1 LKQLNIVKVYI
12 NNMNPILVFI
22 DCQDKQEAEGISRIL
37 LKKRLVVCVNIITNP
52 VHSLYFWPPKSKYI
66 EDAQEIILLAKTF
79 DEKWNEIEKTV
90 SKIHSYDTPGILA
103 IPLSHVSKKYLAWMK
118 KEIT

>member
-1 LKQLNIVKVYI
+1 
-12 NNMNPILVFI
+12 MNPILVFI
-22 DCQDKQEAEGISRIL
+22 DCQDKEEAENMSRAL
-37 LKKRLVVCVNIITNP
+37 LKKRLVACVNILTNP

-66 EDAQEIILLAKTF
+66 EEAQEIILLAKTF
-79 DEKWNEIEKTV
+79 DKKWEEIEKTV

-118 KEIT
+118 NEIS

>member
-1 LKQLNIVKVYI
+1 MTIIDKEYI

-22 DCQDKQEAEGISRIL
+22 DCSDKKEAEEIGRKL
-37 LKKRLVVCVNIITNP
+37 LEKRLVACVNILTNP
-52 VHSLYFWPPKSKYI
+52 VHSLYFWHEHI

-79 DEKWNEIEKTV
+79 HEKWKEIEKTV

-103 IPLSHVSKKYLAWMK
+103 LPLSHVSKKYLAWMK
-118 KEIT
+118 KVI

>member
-1 LKQLNIVKVYI
+1 
-12 NNMNPILVFI
+12 MNPILVFI
-22 DCQDKQEAEGISRIL
+22 DCQDKVEAEDIGRVL
-37 LKKRLVVCVNIITNP
+37 LKKRLVACVNITTTP
-52 VHSLYFWPPKSKYI
+52 VYSMYFWPPKSKYI

-79 DEKWNEIEKTV
+79 DEKWEEIKKTV

-118 KEIT
+118 NSLS

>member
-1 LKQLNIVKVYI
+1 MK
-12 NNMNPILVFI
+12 PILIFI
-22 DCQDKQEAEGISRIL
+22 DCADKQEAENIGTEL
-37 LKKRLVVCVNIITNP
+37 LKKRLVACVNITTSP

-79 DEKWNEIEKTV
+79 HEKWKEIEKTV

-103 IPLSHVSKKYLAWMK
+103 LPLSHVSKKYLAWMK
-118 KEIT
+118 KVI